1 MKMFSAIGRI
11 PVLLAVFFAGLS
23 GVQAEDSM
31 TCRDNQ
37 AFLCTSKAGC
47 GEVRALYARARR
59 GDFEAMTAFGLRL
72 VMGDGVVPD
81 DGAAMHW
88 FEKAAA
94 GGDTTAQVA
103 LGAFLMRPGE
113 PAKRREKGLSWLER
127 AALSGN
133 TLALTHLARYEAC
146 EETTCGLTGQRVS
159 RWQEQAR
166 RQAMQDSVTRMEAVV
181 APYRKKWLGQ
191 PGEKDPVQAV
201 QDVLRA
207 AEEGDRQAQTLA
219 SVWYVSG
226 AMAKAGLALD
236 RPAGMAFLKQAAQAG
251 DRRAVTVFAMT
262 VLADTNEDDTECQEE
277 AAMAGRWLEAEA
289 EKGDGEC
296 MALYGM
302 LLFRGIGEKADPDA
316 GVVWL
321 EKAAR
326 RQVPDAML
334 FLGRLRMMAGEEG
347 VQEGRDEAAAWFA
360 KVATVPSRPDL
371 FAWLAWDY
379 GSGEAPVAGEP
390 EVMTK
395 VRRGAEKGDGR
406 AMSYLAIMYDSGV
419 FSGRRFPCAAL
430 TWYRRSAELGEKEM
444 YLPLAMTCAET
455 GDAACARKW
464 LDAAFAE
471 GGKALGYGMVAH
483 AFGLSG
489 DVCTD
494 VPEEEMAE
502 MASERMDAVAKRIR
516 WLHAEGMRGNAAA
529 AAVLAR
535 LYGAGIGVR
544 QDGKEA
550 LKWERLSERAKARRR
565 TVSGKA
571 AGPAKRT
578 CRAAGENGEVS

>member
-72 VMGDGVVPD
+72 VMGDGVVLD

-113 PAKRREKGLSWLER
+113 PAKRREKGLSWLEK

-181 APYRKKWLGQ
+181 APYWKKWLGQ

-226 AMAKAGLALD
+226 AMAKAGLAL
-236 RPAGMAFLKQAAQAG
+236 RPAGGYGFSEAG
-251 DRRAVTVFAMT
+251 GTGRGQTGGDGVRH
-262 VLADTNEDDTECQEE
+262 DG
-277 AAMAGRWLEAEA
+277 AGRYE
-289 EKGDGEC
+289 
-296 MALYGM
+296 
-302 LLFRGIGEKADPDA
+302 
-316 GVVWL
+316 
-321 EKAAR
+321 R
-326 RQVPDAML
+326 R
-334 FLGRLRMMAGEEG
+334 
-347 VQEGRDEAAAWFA
+347 
-360 KVATVPSRPDL
+360 
-371 FAWLAWDY
+371 
-379 GSGEAPVAGEP
+379 
-390 EVMTK
+390 
-395 VRRGAEKGDGR
+395 
-406 AMSYLAIMYDSGV
+406 
-419 FSGRRFPCAAL
+419 
-430 TWYRRSAELGEKEM
+430 
-444 YLPLAMTCAET
+444 
-455 GDAACARKW
+455 
-464 LDAAFAE
+464 
-471 GGKALGYGMVAH
+471 
-483 AFGLSG
+483 
-489 DVCTD
+489 
-494 VPEEEMAE
+494 
-502 MASERMDAVAKRIR
+502 
-516 WLHAEGMRGNAAA
+516 
-529 AAVLAR
+529 
-535 LYGAGIGVR
+535 
-544 QDGKEA
+544 
-550 LKWERLSERAKARRR
+550 
-565 TVSGKA
+565 
-571 AGPAKRT
+571 
-578 CRAAGENGEVS
+578 